1 MNKLFKT
8 IMFFGTSASCFHIGY
23 CFSQYE
29 EKSRRLRCENT
40 PRRGPGRRSRTKLED
55 KIPIEGLCDAIF
67 SSRGK

>member
-40 PRRGPGRRSRTKLED
+40 KLED

-67 SSRGK
+67 SSRGDNINLKLKDK